1 MLLSESN
8 VVIIVPIEDLDRAIK
23 FYTETLGGELTMRA
37 EGDMK
42 DTWASLNI
50 GKTEF
55 WLSKPEKLEQ
65 RELAY
70 SAYVVKN
77 IRETVIGLQ
86 RKGVI
91 FEPAEMMGPDTKIEG
106 PISVASFGAAAF
118 FKDSEGNLLMVH
130 ENPPE

>member
-37 EGDMK
+37 EGDMN
-42 DTWASLNI
+42 DMWASLNI

-55 WLSKPEKLEQ
+55 WLTKPEKHEK

-70 SAYVVKN
+70 NAHVVKN
-77 IRETVIGLQ
+77 IRETVSGLQ

-91 FEPAEMMGPDTKIEG
+91 FEPAELMRPDTKIEG
-106 PISVASFGAAAF
+106 PISVTPYGAAAF
-118 FKDSEGNLLMVH
+118 FKDSEGNLLMVF
-130 ENPPE
+130 ENPSE